1 MVNNCELKLISN
13 FLVHKVAIL
22 DMNRSMVFAR
32 TLTSVQPISTIVK
45 RALEKRILFAMI
57 PKDHSIVLVFL
68 DESWMEMETA
78 GQGTTEN

>member
-1 MVNNCELKLISN
+1 M
-13 FLVHKVAIL
+13 HKVAIL

-45 RALEKRILFAMI
+45 RALEKRIRFAMI
-57 PKDHSIVLVFL
+57 QKDHSIVLVFL

-78 GQGTTEN
+78 GQGTTDS